1 MAGSQRQRDLAEHIA
16 ENWRTYGF
24 DAVEMPEYKV
34 PLSLPQENNPN
45 KVEVVVNG
53 TIAHT
58 ITGKIKVGGLLEI
71 NNYHGL
77 FLDST
82 YMQKNKTKQNKTKQT
97 SNSLHLKISV
107 CVLRTALC
115 TLYCMNDGLSNARR
129 REVYKG
135 FNTA

>member
-16 ENWRTYGF
+16 ENWRMYGF

-82 YMQKNKTKQNKTKQT
+82 YVQKNKTKQNKQVTRYT
-97 SNSLHLKISV
+97 LKLACVFSV
-107 CVLRTALC
+107 LLFAHCLL
-115 TLYCMNDGLSNARR
+115 
-129 REVYKG
+129 
-135 FNTA
+135 

>member
-82 YMQKNKTKQNKTKQT
+82 YMQKNKTKQT

-115 TLYCMNDGLSNARR
+115 TLPFMNDGLGNARR
-129 REVYKG
+129 REVYNG
-135 FNTA
+135 FNTV

>member
-1 MAGSQRQRDLAEHIA
+1 MARSQRQRDLAEHIA

-58 ITGKIKVGGLLEI
+58 ITGKIKVEVYWRLTITMGFSWI
-71 NNYHGL
+71 VH
-77 FLDST
+77 T
-82 YMQKNKTKQNKTKQT
+82 CKKQNKTNK
-97 SNSLHLKISV
+97 
-107 CVLRTALC
+107 
-115 TLYCMNDGLSNARR
+115 
-129 REVYKG
+129 
-135 FNTA
+135 